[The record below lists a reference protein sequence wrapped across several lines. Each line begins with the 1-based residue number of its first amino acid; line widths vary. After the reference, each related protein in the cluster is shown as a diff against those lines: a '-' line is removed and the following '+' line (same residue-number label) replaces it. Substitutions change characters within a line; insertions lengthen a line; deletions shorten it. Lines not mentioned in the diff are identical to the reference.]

1 VGALFITSTAPP
13 CTHLLRAPNCMY
25 QARHVWLD
33 CGTMYE
39 GASCSEG
46 GAVREQRAR
55 LLEPGWAPAVRGV
68 CALARVSDGAVASRA
83 TFQRNV
89 VLLAG
94 LMLGSLGHGP
104 GKPFGPYCLCRH
116 VWIG

>member
-1 VGALFITSTAPP
+1 MCGWPVGTT
-13 CTHLLRAPNCMY
+13 R
-25 QARHVWLD
+25 
-33 CGTMYE
+33 E

-55 LLEPGWAPAVRGV
+55 LLEPGWAPAVRRV

-94 LMLGSLGHGP
+94 PILGSLGLGT
-104 GKPFGPYCLCRH
+104 GQPFGHIVYL
-116 VWIG
+116 VMYG